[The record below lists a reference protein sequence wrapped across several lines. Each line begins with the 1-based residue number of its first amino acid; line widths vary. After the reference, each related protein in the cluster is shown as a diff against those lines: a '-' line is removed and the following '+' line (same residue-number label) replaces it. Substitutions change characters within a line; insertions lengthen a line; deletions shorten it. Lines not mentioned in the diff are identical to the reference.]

1 MAWTSPRTW
10 VAGELVTASLFNTH
24 IRDNESELRT
34 GGLAI
39 ASQATH
45 DFIYAASATQLARL
59 APAPGGVPLYDGV
72 AWSITDLYP
81 VGSIYIN
88 ASVSTNPGTLL
99 GFGTW
104 AAFGAGRVMVGLDS
118 GDTDFDT
125 AQETGGAKTV
135 TLSSAEMPS
144 HTHTQDSHTHGFTT
158 YSSGGTSGITVQNS
172 TRQATPETV
181 NLGGVT
187 ATTATNQNTGGGGA
201 HANVQPYIV
210 VYMWR
215 RTA

>member
-1 MAWTSPRTW
+1 MSWTSPRTW
-10 VAGELVTASLFNTH
+10 VAGELVTAALFNTH

-34 GGLAI
+34 GGLALS
-39 ASQATH
+39 SQATN
-45 DFIYAASATQLARL
+45 DFLYASSATQLGRL
-59 APAPGGVPLYDGV
+59 AAATGGVPRYTGA
-72 AWSITDLYP
+72 AWALVTLYP

-88 ASVSTNPGTLL
+88 ASVSTNPATLL

-104 AAFGAGRVMVGLDS
+104 TAFGAGKVIVGLDS

-125 AQETGGAKTV
+125 AEETGGAKTV
-135 TLSSAEMPS
+135 TLSTAEIPA
-144 HTHTQDSHTHGFTT
+144 HTHTQDAHTHGFTT
-158 YSSGGTSGITVQNS
+158 YSTGGTSGITVQNS

-187 ATTATNQNTGGGGA
+187 STTATNQNTGGGGA
-201 HANVQPYIV
+201 HATVQPYIV
-210 VYMWR
+210 CYMWK